1 VHSVKFGSIPL
12 FSKRRTEAPA
22 LRLSPSSIGTF
33 RQCRLQYKFR
43 YIDKLGDKYGR
54 PRPYYT
60 MANHV
65 HATLEHLFSLVPVQD
80 RTVETAEALL
90 KKNWRRYR
98 VGFKNRADEERWAQR
113 ALAQIT
119 RFVVEQD
126 VTVTPLMVEKA
137 LETEITRGLILR
149 GRPDR
154 VDRQLDG
161 SLHIIDYKTGIRPEA
176 MDWSQLDLHALILS
190 RSTSYSVRRV
200 SYYYLLSG
208 TKESKELDAKVLDQ
222 TTWEAFRVAGEI
234 RKEKR
239 YRPQPG
245 PACAGCDFA
254 VICPA
259 RDDGYVEMGEGE
271 LPLWRDFSEM
281 LAEE

>member
-1 VHSVKFGSIPL
+1 VDRVKFGSIPL
-12 FSKRRTEAPA
+12 FAKRKTETPA

-43 YIDKLGDKYGR
+43 YIDKLGDKYGG

-65 HATLEHLFSLVPVQD
+65 HATLEHLLSSVPVQD
-80 RTVETAEALL
+80 RTVKTAEALL
-90 KKNWRRYR
+90 KKKWRRYR
-98 VGFKNRADEERWAQR
+98 VGFRNRADEERWAQR

-149 GRPDR
+149 GRLDR
-154 VDRQLDG
+154 VDRELDG

-176 MDWSQLDLHALILS
+176 TDWSQLDLHALILS
-190 RSTSYSVRRV
+190 RSTSYRVSRV

-208 TKESKELDAKVLDQ
+208 EREGKELDAKVLDQ
-222 TTWEAFRVAGEI
+222 TTWELFRVAGEI
-234 RKEKR
+234 RKEKH
-239 YRPQPG
+239 YRPHPG
-245 PACAGCDFA
+245 PACGGCDFA

-259 RDDGYVEMGEGE
+259 RDDGYVETGEGE

-281 LAEE
+281 LDGE